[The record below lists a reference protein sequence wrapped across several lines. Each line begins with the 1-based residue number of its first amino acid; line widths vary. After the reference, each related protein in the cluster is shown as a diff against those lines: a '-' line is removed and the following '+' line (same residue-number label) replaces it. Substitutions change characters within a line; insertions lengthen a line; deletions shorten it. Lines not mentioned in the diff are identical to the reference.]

1 MLVHNRPK
9 LTKQALST
17 IGHHDDLLILDDCSD
32 EETKQLFHDFNVNV
46 YSLGESKGTGYA
58 RNKVIEVSENIFGR
72 GEYLYLSDNDVSF
85 LREDWLRILICCYQ
99 IAWQHGFKVLGA
111 YNHPFHIPTGFPVH
125 VRIPELKPLPVNI
138 AVNPY
143 DTIKIESFR
152 VDEVQALALQSMLM
166 KWEVWDKYGPFNE
179 TPPGRVCMGED
190 VEFGWKITKD
200 GGRLGVVSPPLL
212 VNTGITNS
220 FGEKIPGWEMVKTQ
234 IPPGVFC
241 E

>member
-58 RNKVIEVSENIFGR
+58 RNKVIEVSEKIFGR
-72 GEYLYLSDNDVSF
+72 KEYLYLSDNDVFFYPS
-85 LREDWLRILICCYQ
+85 WLNTLIHCYEE
-99 IAWQHGFKVLGA
+99 AWKHGFRVIGA
-111 YNHPFHIPTGFPVH
+111 YNHPYH
-125 VRIPELKPLPVNI
+125 LPVASVRVSNRF
-138 AVNPY
+138 
-143 DTIKIESFR
+143 T
-152 VDEVQALALQSMLM
+152 VDEVQALALQSMIM
-166 KWEVWDKYGPFNE
+166 RWEVWDKYGPFNE

-200 GGRLGVVSPPLL
+200 GGRLGVVSPSLL